1 MRWCQGLCS
10 WDDNGGGSGMLMGKS
25 VYSVLPDDHGMWAA
39 WWRGCGV
46 LWRRVLAGCE
56 NLSYILEGFKDR
68 TNKKRTKRDCQ
79 YKLEK
84 KIHHAWSRKKKITK
98 IHEHT
103 DSCKNKT
110 QYKT

>member
-1 MRWCQGLCS
+1 
-10 WDDNGGGSGMLMGKS
+10 MLMGKS

-56 NLSYILEGFKDR
+56 NLSYILEGVVKIGP
-68 TNKKRTKRDCQ
+68 TKRDCR

-84 KIHHAWSRKKKITK
+84 KIHHAWSRKKK
-98 IHEHT
+98 
-103 DSCKNKT
+103 DNKNP
-110 QYKT
+110 

>member
-56 NLSYILEGFKDR
+56 NLSYILEGVVKIGP
-68 TNKKRTKRDCQ
+68 TKREQKEIVD
-79 YKLEK
+79 
-84 KIHHAWSRKKKITK
+84 IS
-98 IHEHT
+98 
-103 DSCKNKT
+103 
-110 QYKT
+110 